1 MLVMSKGAL
10 TAGQAETYYEEKYSR
25 DDYYTEK
32 QRVIGRWFGKGAVEL
47 GLMGDIDTADFRAV
61 LNGLNPRTGETL
73 VHAAQREGEQ
83 KRAGWDATFNAPKS
97 VSVQALV
104 GDDSRLIGAHRRAV
118 EQALQELERFG
129 QARIRRGQEWVT
141 TGNVVA
147 ACFDHIAARP
157 TEEATSDGYGPDPHL
172 HTHVVLLN
180 MTRRPDGAWRGLDPV
195 EIYRSQAFATAVYR
209 AELARE
215 VQRLGY
221 AISVAGNDGRWE
233 LEGYAREQVMAFSLR
248 RQEIE
253 RELAKLGIN
262 GAGAAQI
269 AAHRS
274 RLSKDQR
281 DEQALRAEW
290 RERAEAY
297 GIPVRRIAEL
307 APNRKSIPPEFSDNK
322 LDDAVRHAAAHATER
337 DAAPDRRELE
347 TFTLQHAMGRTV
359 LDRVRNAIDA
369 HRSAGRLIDL
379 AASHRHP
386 IGAFTTPEMAALER
400 DNIAL
405 MREGHGKVEPIST
418 ADEVKRWAARH
429 GLAADQSLAAETT
442 LSTRDWQSALEGPA
456 GAAKTTTVGAIREMA
471 HERGYFVRGFGP
483 TSGSV
488 KALTEAGVLARTV
501 ANLLENP
508 KLEKRGREVWI
519 VDESSLLATR
529 QVNRLLHLA
538 KQIGVER
545 VLFVGDERQHH
556 AIEAGRPLYQ
566 MRQAGMTAASLTV
579 IRRQRDPGLR
589 KAVELAAA
597 GKLAETIAVLS
608 EQQRIREI
616 AEPPERYRAIAEDY
630 LRSHRAGQTTLV
642 VSPAIEERS
651 ELNRVI
657 RDLLV
662 DRGQVARESLE
673 LRTLTNLDLTRAQ
686 RTHARYYAVGDVIRF
701 RRGSAKLGIAPGTYA
716 TVEASDGR
724 RNVLRIRIESGTI
737 VEYRPGHFRGVEVF
751 RAESCTIAIG
761 DRIQFRAPDRELGVA
776 NGEFA
781 TIVAIHAD
789 QTRLRTDSGREI
801 AAANARLRHIDYGY
815 ASTSHASQ
823 GATVDRVI
831 VNINTERSVRLVNRR
846 QFYVSLSRARHD
858 ARIYADNAEAL
869 ARAVAREQ
877 LKPTVL
883 ESLTPAQQRSLPKF
897 KPFDIEDSFVARLKQ
912 GIRQDHKMRRNQGIR
927 W

>member
-32 QRVIGRWFGKGAVEL
+32 QRVVGRWFGRGAAEL
-47 GLMGDIDTADFRAV
+47 GLAGDIHTADFRAV
-61 LNGLNPRTGETL
+61 LNGLNPRTGEIL
-73 VHAAQREGEQ
+73 VQATQREGEL

-104 GDDSRLIGAHRRAV
+104 GDHSRLIAAHRGAV
-118 EQALQELERFG
+118 EHALRELERFA

-141 TGNVVA
+141 TSNVVA

-157 TEEATSDGYGPDPHL
+157 TDASNNDGYGPDPHL
-172 HTHVVLLN
+172 HTHVVVMN

-209 AELARE
+209 AQLARE

-221 AISVAGNDGRWE
+221 EISIAGKDGRWE
-233 LEGYAREQVMAFSLR
+233 LEGYARERVMAFSLR

-253 RELAKLGIN
+253 RELAKLGVN
-262 GAGAAQI
+262 GASAAQI

-281 DEQALRAEW
+281 DEETLKAEW
-290 RERAEAY
+290 RERAAAY
-297 GIPVRRIAEL
+297 GIPVRRIAQL
-307 APNRKSIPPEFSDNK
+307 ALNRKSIAPETGDGK
-322 LDDAVRHAAAHATER
+322 LVEAVRHATAHLTER

-347 TFTLQHAMGRTV
+347 TFTLQHAMGRSA
-359 LDRVRNAIDA
+359 LDSVREAIDL
-369 HRSAGRLIDL
+369 RRNDGKLIDL
-379 AASHRHP
+379 AANYRHP

-405 MREGHGKVEPIST
+405 MREGRGKAEPIAS
-418 ADEVKRWAARH
+418 ADEVKRWAALR

-442 LSTRDWQSALEGPA
+442 LSTRDWLSAVEGRA
-456 GAAKTTTVGAIREMA
+456 GAAKTTTVGAIRELA
-471 HERGYFVRGFGP
+471 QEQGYFVRGFGP

-488 KALTEAGVLARTV
+488 KALAEASVLARTV
-501 ANLLENP
+501 ASLLENP
-508 KLEKRGREVWI
+508 KLEKQGRELWI
-519 VDESSLLATR
+519 LDESSLLANR

-538 KQIGVER
+538 KQVRVER
-545 VLFVGDERQHH
+545 VVFVGDERQHH

-566 MRQAGMTAASLTV
+566 MRQDGMTTASLTV
-579 IRRQRDPGLR
+579 IRRQRDPELR
-589 KAVELAAA
+589 KVVELAAA
-597 GKLAETIAVLS
+597 GKFAETIVVLS
-608 EQQRIREI
+608 EQQRINQI
-616 AEPPERYRAIAEDY
+616 AQPDDRYRAIAEDY
-630 LRSHRAGQTTLV
+630 LHSYRAEQTTLV

-657 RDLLV
+657 RALLV
-662 DRGQVARESLE
+662 ERGQVRREGVE

-686 RTHARYYAVGDVIRF
+686 RAHARHYALGDVIRLG
-701 RRGSAKLGIAPGTYA
+701 RGSAKLGVAAAGYA
-716 TVEASDGR
+716 EVEASDAK
-724 RNVLRIRIESGTI
+724 RNVLRIRTECGAI
-737 VEYRPGHFRGVEVF
+737 VEYHPGRFRGVEVF
-751 RAESCTIAIG
+751 RAESRTLAAG
-761 DRIQFRAPDRELGVA
+761 DRIQFRAPDRVLGVA

-781 TIVAIHAD
+781 TVLAIDAN
-789 QTRLRTDSGREI
+789 QTRLRSDKGREI
-801 AAANARLRHIDYGY
+801 AAANPRLRHIDYGY

-823 GATVDRVI
+823 GTTVDRVI
-831 VNINTERSVRLVNRR
+831 VNVDTERSVRLVNRR

-858 ARIYADNAEAL
+858 ARIYTDSAEAL
-869 ARAVAREQ
+869 ARAVGREQ
-877 LKPTVL
+877 LKPTAL
-883 ESLTPAQQRSLPKF
+883 GSLTPAQRRSLPKF
-897 KPFDIEDSFVARLKQ
+897 KPFDIEDPFVARLKQ
-912 GIRQDHKMRRNQGIR
+912 GMRQGRKLRRSQGIG